1 MGLNVSPHGSKS
13 VVLSRPGAPGGRG
26 RGGGMMGFGNIDL
39 GAVRLKK
46 SAPAAATTA
55 AASGEK
61 ASTPPTSPAV
71 TEHRSLLRTHSSPG
85 LAAAPT
91 SPSGRASPSGS
102 GSLRGSPAGA
112 GSSSALDGLL
122 QWCKS
127 IAEKYD
133 GVTGTSSLSLS
144 FRFLSLPPPPRVCRS

>member
-46 SAPAAATTA
+46 SAPTAATAAA

-85 LAAAPT
+85 LAAAP
-91 SPSGRASPSGS
+91 
-102 GSLRGSPAGA
+102 AGA
-112 GSSSALDGLL
+112 GGSSALDGLL

-133 GVTGTSSLSLS
+133 GVTGTSSLSL
-144 FRFLSLPPPPRVCRS
+144 RFAFSLCPPPRRVSELKCTLQ